1 MYCKNCGTEVA
12 ENALFCSHCGTRLGT
27 TQMQTVPKDRSNF
40 GFAILGFFIPL
51 AGLILFLVYERRM
64 PKRAK
69 SAGKGAL
76 SGFITAI
83 ILTILI
89 VALYVGL
96 VASLFSS
103 ISSADSRREEL
114 SAGNYGNEDKA
125 NDMTE
130 EEYVD
135 VSFGEFTIS
144 DNGYYTETSLAVTVK
159 NITEQRYTYYI
170 TIEAI
175 DANGARI
182 KTDTIFADRL
192 GPGQEISLT
201 AFEYVEEEKID
212 QLNNATFRIIEISKY
227 DF

>member
-1 MYCKNCGTEVA
+1 MAAKRGIDRACHCPRTDAKNHGGG
-12 ENALFCSHCGTRLGT
+12 H
-27 TQMQTVPKDRSNF
+27 K
-40 GFAILGFFIPL
+40 GFANVATLLGFFFPII
-51 AGLILFLVYERRM
+51 GLILFLVYEAKK

-89 VALYVGL
+89 EALYVGL
-96 VASLFSS
+96 VANLFS
-103 ISSADSRREEL
+103 IKSSADSQREEL
-114 SAGNYGNEDKA
+114 STDSYGNEDKES
-125 NDMTE
+125 DMTQ

-201 AFEYVEEEKID
+201 AFKYVEEEKID
-212 QLNNATFRIIEISKY
+212 QLKNATFRIIEISKY